1 MFACVQEK
9 LTASDLYE
17 HVRDGSSEHDVQ
29 TMDAATESQQQM
41 MHVTEADNGNDDND
55 DDADKPSVPP
65 DIDTDIIQVT
75 LSHHHVIVS
84 KLVEILVTE

>member
-9 LTASDLYE
+9 STASDLYE
-17 HVRDGSSEHDVQ
+17 HVRDSSSEQDVQ

-41 MHVTEADNGNDDND
+41 MHVTEADNGNDD
-55 DDADKPSVPP
+55 DDADKPGVPP

-75 LSHHHVIVS
+75 LSHRHVS
-84 KLVEILVTE
+84 K